1 VVWQARIVELPRPDP
16 NLPHLADVVPS
27 VLSAM
32 GVAGF
37 DGPILLRG
45 DVAGACVL
53 LIDGLGADL
62 LDTHAEDAPVM
73 AALRGRRLQVGFPS
87 TTVAGLAAVGT
98 GCRSGEHG
106 MVGLSFRLPGADVVN
121 ALGWRP
127 HPWGRDLRDTLPPEQ
142 VQPMS
147 TTFERASS
155 AGIAVSVISGAQFT
169 GSGLTRAVLR
179 GGRYVGVQALGD
191 LAACVRSAVADGGF
205 CYGYHSELDLLG
217 HVYGPGSTAWRMQLR
232 QVDRLVESIVE
243 GLPPGALLAVVA
255 DHGMVAVDASE
266 VVDVDAC
273 EPLLDGVDAIG
284 GEPRARHV
292 YVADGAADSVLAAWR
307 ETLAQRA
314 WVVSRDEAIAAGWF
328 GDRIGDDVRFR
339 IGDVVAAARGSAG
352 VMRRTVEPLL
362 SSLIGQHGSL
372 TPAEQQVPLL
382 LAYH

>member
-1 VVWQARIVELPRPDP
+1 MELPQPDP
-16 NLPHLADVVPS
+16 KLPHLADVVPS

-37 DGPILLRG
+37 DGPIPLPG
-45 DVAGACVL
+45 EIAGACVL

-62 LDTHAEDAPVM
+62 LDTYAEDAPVL
-73 AALRGRRLQVGFPS
+73 AALRDRRLQVGFPS

-106 MVGLSFRLPGADVVN
+106 MVGLSFRLPGVDVVN

-127 HPWGRDLRDTLPPEQ
+127 HPWGRDLRDKLPPEQ
-142 VQPMS
+142 VQPMP

-155 AGIAVSVISGAQFT
+155 SGIAVSVISGAQFT

-243 GLPPGALLAVVA
+243 GLPPGGLLAVVA
-255 DHGMVAVDASE
+255 DHGMIAVDASE

-273 EPLLDGVDAIG
+273 EPLLDGVEAIG

-314 WVVSRDEAIAAGWF
+314 WVVSRDEAISAGWF

-372 TPAEQQVPLL
+372 TPAEQEVPLL
-382 LAYH
+382 LAYR